1 MFNIRK
7 RYKKMMNPDTPDMSA
22 MMHELQR
29 FFRMVDGANSPSH
42 ILAAERW
49 LELMAKK
56 WGLFGVTAGV
66 ETSRENMLIAASQ
79 YLDNKRAEILR
90 EYVFDDSQIL
100 KDYNDARFTEQEKST
115 ERQAGNSFW
124 QRIAKSLGFQVHG
137 PSVV

>member
-1 MFNIRK
+1 MFGIRK
-7 RYKKMMNPDTPDMSA
+7 RYNKMMNPDTPDMSA

-56 WGLFGVTAGV
+56 WCLFGVTAGV

-90 EYVFDDSQIL
+90 EHVFDDSQIL

-137 PSVV
+137 PTVV